1 MEFILAS
8 HIKVH
13 PMAFIHPEKLTKEEL
28 KEVAEVIKGYSDG
41 QTYFIE
47 KLAEVELNKSTSF

>member
-13 PMAFIHPEKLTKEEL
+13 PLAFIHPEKLTKEEL
-28 KEVAEVIKGYSDG
+28 KEVAEVIKGYPDG
-41 QTYFIE
+41 QAYFTE
-47 KLAEVELNKSTSF
+47 KLAEVELYQPTCF